1 MGLFFLWLKTSI
13 LLPHPLQIY
22 FRNHTPA
29 PGQPPFDPSTHPLST
44 VLSILVDSFSSATER
59 HIEVGDFLEGYV
71 ILSPGRTSDDL
82 IGEGVKGVLPEG
94 MTVEEQD
101 PEDLDVQSAVAGK
114 GCRVFLVRKE
124 LKRD

>member
-1 MGLFFLWLKTSI
+1 MIYGRIDL
-13 LLPHPLQIY
+13 LQIY

-29 PGQPPFDPSTHPLST
+29 PGAPAFDPSTHPLAT

-59 HIEVGDFLEGYV
+59 HIEVGDSLEGYV
-71 ILSPGRTSDDL
+71 ILSPGRDSDDL
-82 IGEGVKGVLPEG
+82 IGENVKGGLPVG
-94 MTVEEQD
+94 MTVEELNE
-101 PEDLDVQSAVAGK
+101 EDLDVVVGSAAGK

>member
-1 MGLFFLWLKTSI
+1 MV
-13 LLPHPLQIY
+13 LQIY

-59 HIEVGDFLEGYV
+59 HIEVGDYLEGYV
-71 ILSPGRTSDDL
+71 ILSPGRASDDL
-82 IGEGVKGVLPEG
+82 VGEKVAGVLPEG

-101 PEDLDVQSAVAGK
+101 PEDLDVQGGGALAMGGVGK

>member
-1 MGLFFLWLKTSI
+1 VR
-13 LLPHPLQIY
+13 PYQIY